1 MKPTE
6 GVRIQANVRYVGDR
20 AGGHIIANT
29 TYSEVGV
36 ETIPSY
42 AIVGA
47 SATYTLADIGPLQGL
62 TLHFNVDN
70 VFDKAYTGSVS
81 SSTATQPE
89 FALPAITLDRSFPGS
104 QRTYTPSLR
113 AKL

>member
-1 MKPTE
+1 MTPAE
-6 GVRIQANVRYVGDR
+6 GPRIQANVRYVGAR
-20 AGGHIIANT
+20 VGGHIIANT

-47 SATYTLADIGPLQGL
+47 STTYTLADIGPLQGL
-62 TLHFNVDN
+62 TLQFNVDN
-70 VFDKAYTGSVS
+70 VFDKAYIGSVS

-89 FALPAITLDRSFPGS
+89 FALPAITLDRYCPGS
-104 QRTYTPSLR
+104 LRTYTLSLR
-113 AKL
+113 TKL